1 MAFGVVCIFVP
12 LPSMLVG
19 QGIVPAQSTS
29 SVVITNLFLIF
40 YLTYVQTVDA
50 IKPAKL
56 DTTPADQEESWTEV
70 IESHTS
76 LLDLRLGDVWR
87 YRDLVMLFVRRDFVS
102 NYKQTILGPLWFFI
116 QPLLTTLIFYIIFG
130 RVAQLGTDG
139 IPPFIFYLA
148 GNTVWSYFSQSLT
161 AVSTVFTTNAA
172 MFSKV
177 YFPRLT
183 MPLSIVIS
191 NLVRFGIQFGLFL
204 IVWVFYLFTSSA
216 IHPNALL
223 LLAPLLVVLMGL
235 LSLGLGMIFSA
246 LTTKYRDLAMLL
258 TFGIQLALYA
268 TPVIYPL
275 SKVPPKYTWL
285 ILANPMSAITETFR
299 VGFLGSGTFSWFYLG
314 YSTLTTLVILLVGT
328 LIFNKVEKSFTDTV

>member
-1 MAFGVVCIFVP
+1 VQTTEVLKP
-12 LPSMLVG
+12 
-19 QGIVPAQSTS
+19 IVP
-29 SVVITNLFLIF
+29 
-40 YLTYVQTVDA
+40 
-50 IKPAKL
+50 
-56 DTTPADQEESWTEV
+56 TTPDTEQWTEV
-70 IESHTS
+70 IEPRTS
-76 LLDLRLGDVWR
+76 LLNLRLGDVWR

-116 QPLLTTLIFYIIFG
+116 QPLLTTITFYVIFG
-130 RVAQLGTDG
+130 RVAKLGTDG
-139 IPPFIFYLA
+139 IPAFIFYLA
-148 GNTVWSYFSQSLT
+148 GNTVWGYFSQSLT

-177 YFPRLT
+177 YFPRLA

-204 IVWVFYLFTSSA
+204 IVWVYYLITSSA
-216 IHPNALL
+216 IHPNGLL
-223 LLAPLLVVLMGL
+223 LLTPVLVVLMGL

-258 TFGIQLALYA
+258 TFGVQLALYA

-275 SKVPPKYTWL
+275 SKVPAKWMWL

-299 VGFLGSGTFSWFYLG
+299 VGFLGSGTFSWLYLG
-314 YSTLTTLVILLVGT
+314 YSTFSTLFILLIGT
-328 LIFNKVEKSFTDTV
+328 VIFNRVEKSFTDTV